1 MMPVKSAKVES
12 SSKKSKKLFP
22 PKVPKMASPAHSNKP
37 FIIALITVVA
47 IIGLTLLLLNAD
59 KLAGKAAFS
68 GKVNIQEPS
77 LQKIHI
83 DTSSR
88 QLTPPLG
95 PDDVRV
101 EIELVPSEIKV
112 GDKFWAQVY
121 LTPGGHEDIYAA
133 LVILETTDKTADV
146 VRFTGEGTEA
156 VGQISNMFNKENFH
170 FKRIFNDYSWAYIAA
185 NLNYLSS
192 DSPTPIISPP
202 LSKPYP
208 IDPLNKYYLG
218 SLEMEAVGAGQF
230 SLTVDSDD
238 ETVDGNIGSEVTYSS
253 NNGGSFN
260 IVVKGAGS
268 CVKGT
273 QESQCS
279 GSVCSTVDDGCGGF
293 IDCGECPVDS
303 DGDGVDDDLEPAG
316 CVGVVG
322 NVYSSGSFAGCLLGD
337 VNGGG
342 CVNSEDVNIIL
353 QHINLFCEP
362 NNNDDKTPEQGDTNG
377 DGCVKADDINN
388 VIQNIDIFCSE

>member
-59 KLAGKAAFS
+59 KLAGKATFS
-68 GKVNIQEPS
+68 GKVNIQQEPS

-88 QLTPPLG
+88 QLTSVLG
-95 PDDVRV
+95 PDDVQV

-112 GDKFWAQVY
+112 GDTFWADVS
-121 LTPGGHEDIYAA
+121 LTPGGHGDIYAA
-133 LVILETTDKTADV
+133 LVILETTDKTANV

-156 VGQISNMFNKENFH
+156 VGKRNLYMFDEEHYH

-185 NLNYLSS
+185 NLDPLPLN
-192 DSPTPIISPP
+192 SPFLIS
-202 LSKPYP
+202 
-208 IDPLNKYYLG
+208 PLNKYYLG

-273 QESQCS
+273 LESQCS
-279 GSVCSTVDDGCGGF
+279 GSVCGPVSDRCGGT